1 MRNDDL
7 IRPFQLDGAGVRGRL
22 VRLGPAVDEIIRR
35 HGYPEGVSNLVGEA
49 VALSALLAGALK
61 FEGVFSVQAKG
72 DGPVRTL
79 LADFA
84 SPGRLR
90 GYAQFDRSKVEG
102 ALAAKPTGAAS
113 VPRLLGGGYIAFT
126 VDQGEDTE
134 RYQGIVALEGATL
147 ADCAHQ
153 YFRESEQIRTAIRL
167 AAAPIDD
174 GRGGAIWRA
183 GGLMIQR
190 LPEGDPALLA
200 RGYETDREAG
210 EDDWRRAVMLL
221 ATAKDEELLDPE
233 LDPDGLLWRLYHEE
247 TVRVFD
253 QVALNFGCRCS
264 EARAERVLSSLSQ
277 EALADLAVD
286 GRFVVT
292 CEFCSSAYDFP
303 AERFLKPS

>member
-7 IRPFQLDGAGVRGRL
+7 IRPFQLDAAGVRGRL

-35 HGYPEGVSNLVGEA
+35 HGYPDGVSNLVGEA

-72 DGPVRTL
+72 DGPVRAL
-79 LADFA
+79 VADFA

-90 GYAQFDRSKVEG
+90 GYAQFDRSAVQG
-102 ALAAKPTGAAS
+102 ALAAKPEGAAS

-126 VDQGEDTE
+126 VDQGEETE

-167 AAAPIDD
+167 AAAPVDD
-174 GRGGAIWRA
+174 GRGGQSWRA

-200 RGYETDREAG
+200 RGYEADREAG

-221 ATAKDEELLDPE
+221 ATARDDELLDPALE
-233 LDPDGLLWRLYHEE
+233 PDGLLWRLYHEE

-253 QVALNFGCRCS
+253 EVALDFGCRCS
-264 EARAERVLSSLSQ
+264 ESRAERVLASLSQ

-292 CEFCSSAYDFP
+292 CEFCNSVYDFP
-303 AERFLKPS
+303 AGRFLEPS